1 MFQVKIHIQEII
13 PISRTSSHNIILFS
27 GLARFHQ
34 KITVNFTRHNAFFHG
49 QKIGFVSATPEMEFL
64 DISSTKDSSLLL
76 HAIHSPLYWRI
87 LKKTIL
93 FSGFKNYTKKSAKQ
107 ENSSLF
113 MNSILQSGKMRLEN
127 QKKTRV

>member
-27 GLARFHQ
+27 GLARFHK

-49 QKIGFVSATPEMEFL
+49 QKICIVSATPEMEFL
-64 DISSTKDSSLLL
+64 DISLTKDSSLLL
-76 HAIHSPLYWRI
+76 HAIHSPFYWRI
-87 LKKTIL
+87 LKKTML
-93 FSGFKNYTKKSAKQ
+93 SSGFKNPYKKNSRNKKI
-107 ENSSLF
+107 SSLF

-127 QKKTRV
+127 